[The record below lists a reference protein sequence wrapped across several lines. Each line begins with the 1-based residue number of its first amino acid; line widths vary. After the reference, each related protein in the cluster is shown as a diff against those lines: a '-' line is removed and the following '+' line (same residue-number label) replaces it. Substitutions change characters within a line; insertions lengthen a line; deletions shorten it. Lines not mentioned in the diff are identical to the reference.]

1 MAFITCPN
9 RSPFAL
15 WRAAAVAGLVGL
27 LGALCAQAANAQDAQ
42 SMRARHTAMREALAS
57 SLFQRPL
64 VLESTQAD
72 GNLKG
77 DVYAVVAHPFSVV
90 GPALQAG
97 EHWCD
102 VLIVHLNVKQCRA
115 RGAGAQST
123 VNLVVGRKFDQPL
136 EDAYQVVFAYRL
148 AASEPDYLQVR
159 LDAEAGPLGTKNYRI
174 VFEAVPLDAN
184 RSFVHMSYSYA
195 YGMAARLAMEGY
207 LATLGRDKVGFS
219 TVGRKPDGSAEYVSS
234 VRGLIERN
242 TMRYFLAIEAYL
254 GALALPPAQQA
265 DKRMSD
271 WYTATERHARQLHEM
286 ERDEYI
292 TMKRK
297 EVARQ
302 QASPEK

>member
-1 MAFITCPN
+1 MASTTILISAGFSHRILLWVGM
-9 RSPFAL
+9 AL
-15 WRAAAVAGLVGL
+15 AGL
-27 LGALCAQAANAQDAQ
+27 LGVLTVPAANAQDAAGL
-42 SMRARHTAMREALAS
+42 RARHTALRDALAT

-72 GNLKG
+72 GSLKG
-77 DVYAVVAHPFSVV
+77 DVYAVVAQPYSVV
-90 GPALQAG
+90 GPALQVS

-102 VLIVHLNVKQCRA
+102 VLIVHLNVKQCRT
-115 RGAGAQST
+115 RGSGAQTT
-123 VNLVVGRKFDQPL
+123 VNLVVGRKFDQPVD
-136 EDAYQVVFAYRL
+136 DAYQVAFAYRV
-148 AASEPDYLQVR
+148 AANEPDYLQVR

-174 VFEAVPLDAN
+174 VFEAVPLDAT
-184 RSFVHMSYSYA
+184 RSFVHMSYSYG

-219 TVGRKPDGSAEYVSS
+219 VVGRKPDGSADYVGS
-234 VRGLIERN
+234 VRGLVERN
-242 TMRYFLAIEAYL
+242 TMRYYLAIEAYL
-254 GALALPPAQQA
+254 GALALPPEQQA

-286 ERDEYI
+286 ERDEYL

-302 QASPEK
+302 LASP

>member
-1 MAFITCPN
+1 MAPHTNSRFSS
-9 RSPFAL
+9 RVRL
-15 WRAAAVAGLVGL
+15 WVGLAVAGLF
-27 LGALCAQAANAQDAQ
+27 GALAGPAANAQDAAGL
-42 SMRARHTAMREALAS
+42 RARHATLRDALAN

-72 GNLKG
+72 GGLKG
-77 DVYAVVAHPFSVV
+77 DVYAVVAQPYSVV
-90 GPALQAG
+90 GPALQTS

-102 VLIVHLNVKQCRA
+102 VLIVHLNVKQCRT
-115 RGAGAQST
+115 RGTGAQT
-123 VNLVVGRKFDQPL
+123 MVNLVVGRKFDQPVD
-136 EDAYQVVFAYRL
+136 DAYQVAFAYRV
-148 AASEPDYLQVR
+148 AANEPDYLQVR

-174 VFEAVPLDAN
+174 VFEAVPLDAT
-184 RSFVHMSYSYA
+184 RSFVHMSYSYG

-219 TVGRKPDGSAEYVSS
+219 VVGRKPDGSAEYVAS
-234 VRGLIERN
+234 VRGLVERN
-242 TMRYFLAIEAYL
+242 TMRYYLAIEAYL

-286 ERDEYI
+286 ERDEYLA
-292 TMKRK
+292 MKRK

-302 QASPEK
+302 QANP